1 MDAHNLV
8 TVRLEGILNLLFIGI
23 VRARHFSV
31 RNEENFVLFFAE
43 QFFVLITRKV
53 QITGI
58 VVAGA

>member
-1 MDAHNLV
+1 MDAHDLV

-23 VRARHFSV
+23 VRARYFSV
-31 RNEENFVLFFAE
+31 RDEENFVLFLAK